1 MFLFTIFI
9 LLQEE
14 VPILGNVGPR
24 DNCGST
30 YVRLGDNALYVVGAC
45 RGRVEG
51 GRGGGG
57 RGYLGSPA
65 KTGFFRSG
73 WLEGFKT
80 IGGRRALPIP
90 KTYFPAPLVSVL
102 PCVPAARVMSG
113 WNTSCVNLFFLRFS
127 TYVY

>member
-1 MFLFTIFI
+1 MFLFMIFI

-57 RGYLGSPA
+57 EGGIWAVQPRPVFFGLDGWKGSKLLGVGGPSQSPRP
-65 KTGFFRSG
+65 TFRHP
-73 WLEGFKT
+73 WYPYCPVY
-80 IGGRRALPIP
+80 RLP
-90 KTYFPAPLVSVL
+90 A
-102 PCVPAARVMSG
+102 
-113 WNTSCVNLFFLRFS
+113 
-127 TYVY
+127 

>member
-57 RGYLGSPA
+57 QGVSGQTSQDRFFSVWMAGRVQNYRG
-65 KTGFFRSG
+65 
-73 WLEGFKT
+73 
-80 IGGRRALPIP
+80 
-90 KTYFPAPLVSVL
+90 
-102 PCVPAARVMSG
+102 
-113 WNTSCVNLFFLRFS
+113 
-127 TYVY
+127 